1 MVRIILA
8 AVAGFIA
15 WSIMWIGSDQVL
27 MTAMPDWYGAHQLA
41 FEKAT
46 INNDPFTA
54 ETTILV
60 MHLVRSILITIMSG
74 FLAAVIAGENRRSP
88 LILGVLLLLFGI
100 AIQGMYWNYL
110 PVWYHLIFLALLI
123 PMAIVGGKL
132 KSSPA
137 VSA

>member
-46 INNDPFTA
+46 KNNDPFTA